1 MSYNNVLFTNEAGVA
16 TLTFN
21 RPERLNALNAETMAE
36 VAAVLEQTA
45 GNPEIRVLLMT
56 GQGRAFIAGAD
67 INEFLQFDPLTA
79 RQFAETAHEIAYKL
93 EQLPVPVIACVN
105 GFALGG
111 GCEMAMACDIIY
123 ASETAKFG
131 QPEVNLGIMPGFGGS
146 QRLARL
152 VGKGVAKEMCLT
164 GRLVDAAEAKA
175 MGLAARVFPA
185 AGFMEECTRV
195 ARGLAAK
202 GRFSLRAI
210 KQTIDRGFDL
220 DLKNACA
227 LEADAFALCFA
238 SPDAKEGAAAFL
250 EKRQPKFL

>member
-36 VAAVLEQTA
+36 VTAVLEQTA
-45 GNPEIRVLLMT
+45 RNPEIRVLLMT

-67 INEFLQFDPLTA
+67 INEFLQFDPLAA
-79 RQFAETAHEIAYKL
+79 RQFADSAQVMAVKL
-93 EQLPVPVIACVN
+93 EQLPIPVIACVN

-123 ASETAKFG
+123 ASEAAKFG

-152 VGKGVAKEMCLT
+152 VGKGLAKELCLT

-185 AGFMEECTRV
+185 ATFMEECTKV
-195 ARGLAAK
+195 ARSLAAK
-202 GRFSLRAI
+202 GRVSLRAI